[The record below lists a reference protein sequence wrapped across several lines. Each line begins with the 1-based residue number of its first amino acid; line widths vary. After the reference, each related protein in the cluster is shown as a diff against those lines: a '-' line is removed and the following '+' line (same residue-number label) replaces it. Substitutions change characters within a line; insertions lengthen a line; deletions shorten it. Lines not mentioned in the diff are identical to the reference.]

1 MGTERTDRTGPTDP
15 ASIVRFQVV
24 LRVPGRAE
32 LDRFLAGVSDPSS
45 PDYRRYLA
53 PTEFGRRFGLP
64 VDRIERAEAWIRA
77 GGLVVT
83 RDGERTHLTV
93 RGTVARVNALLGV
106 SLRDHVDTTYGP
118 YHAPDRPPRIP
129 VELRDIV
136 EGVAG
141 LDTTPRLRPLF
152 RPPLADVPVGGLQ
165 PDDVAL
171 AYDIAPLHEA
181 GIDGTGQTVAIV
193 SFDTF
198 LESDVAAYDEQ
209 VGISGPP
216 VEKVFVPDDYVPVR
230 GSGTAEVNLDIDV
243 VRSVAPGATI
253 LDYEGANG
261 EGFAPIMSAILEDAR
276 ADIVS
281 ISWGRCE
288 ADKDPVTRGFDD
300 IQFDLAF
307 SRGVSVFV
315 ASGDLG
321 AYGCNGQLFEGDLRI
336 SPDYPSAN
344 PSLISVGGTFL
355 WVREDGTYHSEAAW
369 EGSFSAVGT
378 GGGRSA
384 NYPRPSWQTA
394 PGVDTSAGAPR
405 QVPDVAGPAD
415 PESGFL
421 TVFTDVGEAGPSV
434 HVQGGTSAA
443 APFWA
448 ASMLLVR
455 QLAEQ
460 QGVGPLGALGPLLYQ
475 LAAQPPSS
483 PPIFHDITLGG
494 NLVDPAAPGWDPA
507 TGLGTPDV
515 TALANAIIGA
525 LGTD

>member
-1 MGTERTDRTGPTDP
+1 MDTSSPGPTDP
-15 ASIVRFQVV
+15 AAVVRFEVV
-24 LRVPGRAE
+24 LRIPGRAD
-32 LDRFLAGVSDPSS
+32 LDRFMAGLSEPSS
-45 PDYRRYLA
+45 PDHRRYLR
-53 PTEFGRRFGLP
+53 PDEFGRRFGLGEAE
-64 VDRIERAEAWIRA
+64 IERAEAWIRA
-77 GGLVVT
+77 GGLEVVG
-83 RDGERTHLTV
+83 RDRERTHLTV
-93 RGTVARVNALLGV
+93 EGTVARVNRLLGV
-106 SLRDHVDTTYGP
+106 ALQDHVDATYGA
-118 YHAPDRPPRIP
+118 YHAPDRPVRVPA
-129 VELRDIV
+129 ELRDVV

-141 LDTTPRLRPLF
+141 LDTTPRMRPLF
-152 RPPLADVPVGGLQ
+152 RPPLADVPAGGLK

-171 AYDIAPLHEA
+171 AYDIAPLRAA
-181 GIDGTGQTVAIV
+181 GIDGTGQTIAIV

-198 LESDVAAYDEQ
+198 LESDVAAYDAQ
-209 VGISGPP
+209 TGISGPP
-216 VEKVFVPDDYVPVR
+216 VEKVFVPDEYEPVR
-230 GSGTAEVNLDIDV
+230 GSGTGEVNLDIDV
-243 VRSVAPGATI
+243 IRSVAPGATI

-261 EGFAPIMSAILEDAR
+261 QGFAPIMSAILDDAR

-288 ADKDPVTRGFDD
+288 ADKDAVTRGFDD

-315 ASGDLG
+315 ASGDVG

-336 SPDYPSAN
+336 TPDYPSAN

-355 WVREDGTYHSEAAW
+355 WVREDGSYFQEAAW

-384 NYPRPSWQTA
+384 NYPRPPWQTGV
-394 PGVDTSAGAPR
+394 GVDTSTGAPR

-421 TVFTDVGEAGPSV
+421 TVYTEVGEAGPSV
-434 HVQGGTSAA
+434 HIQGGTSAA

-448 ASMLLVR
+448 GSMLLVR

-460 QGVGPLGALGPLLYQ
+460 EGVGPLGALGPLLYQ
-475 LAAQPPSS
+475 LAAQPASS
-483 PPIFHDITLGG
+483 PPIFHDVVSGG
-494 NLVDPAAPGWDPA
+494 NLVDPAAAGWDPA

-515 TALANAIIGA
+515 TALANAIVNA
-525 LGTD
+525 LRSD